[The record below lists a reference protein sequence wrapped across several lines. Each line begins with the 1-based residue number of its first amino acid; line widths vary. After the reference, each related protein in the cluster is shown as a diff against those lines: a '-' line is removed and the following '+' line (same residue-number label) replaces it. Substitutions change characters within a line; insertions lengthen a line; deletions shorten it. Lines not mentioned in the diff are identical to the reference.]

1 MLQRGSPQARLLF
14 CIPGVSRLTPC
25 LNCATGC
32 FISVCISSPGA
43 VKCLFE
49 AFDKMRT
56 HEEVLEQQD
65 KVVLA
70 MPPGRYGKLRL
81 QPQQQPRARRQRAAA
96 QA

>member
-1 MLQRGSPQARLLF
+1 M
-14 CIPGVSRLTPC
+14 
-25 LNCATGC
+25 TGYHPAA
-32 FISVCISSPGA
+32 VAAAA

-56 HEEVLEQQD
+56 HEEVVDQQD

-81 QPQQQPRARRQRAAA
+81 QPQQQQQQQRARRQRAV
-96 QA
+96 